1 MSRFGKQYFAIA
13 VCDVLSS
20 IGYDA
25 KLVPVEDVASR
36 ALRQQDILFFL
47 DMQSAHAILG
57 RRMSRSE
64 RRPRATSIYFNM
76 EPLPDREYEALY
88 HGRFRRYKRALDQLR
103 PDVIFDYNQHTTRY
117 LNRRRS
123 NAHHCP
129 IAYHESYDLH
139 GEGDFPDAVQ
149 LLGDE
154 VQEVKTDRSGVP
166 FRTVLSRRGVVC
178 KAIRDAGVPC
188 NSYNFRE
195 DPEALERLNLSAGI
209 HLNAHHVNPPFNF
222 GGIRVI
228 IMGMANKRF
237 VMSEPCVWHP
247 PGLKSGE
254 HWVVVNTEDIP
265 EQAAYWMDRKKEREE
280 IGRAGYEF
288 MKTHHRL
295 DVALPKALESAGLFH
310 G

>member
-20 IGYDA
+20 MGYDA
-25 KLVPVEDVASR
+25 KLVPVEDVDSR
-36 ALRQQDILFFL
+36 SLRREDILFFL
-47 DMQSAHAILG
+47 DLQSAHAILG
-57 RRMSRSE
+57 RRLSRSV

-76 EPLPDREYEALY
+76 EPLPDRDYEAPY
-88 HGRFRRYKRALDQLR
+88 YDRFRRYKRALDQLR
-103 PDVIFDYNQHTTRY
+103 PDVIFDYNESTTRF
-117 LNRRRS
+117 LSRRRQ
-123 NAHHCP
+123 NTHHCP
-129 IAYHESYDLH
+129 IAYHETYDLH

-154 VQEVKTDRSGVP
+154 VCKDSGG
-166 FRTVLSRRGVVC
+166 FSLTRRGVVC

-188 NSYNFRE
+188 NSYSFRNHIE
-195 DPEALERLNLSAGI
+195 CLENLNLSPGI
-209 HLNAHHVNPPFNF
+209 HLNAHHVDPPFTF

-265 EQAAYWMDRKKEREE
+265 EQAAYWMDRKKEREG

-288 MKTHHRL
+288 IKKHHRL